1 MVSVEERLS
10 NSEQGEEI
18 KFHRA
23 SILWTL
29 KEQNSSFKVI
39 SGSKSP
45 RHSNINFKFS
55 RVRLFCFN
63 SKELRPSFQKNV
75 CKNLE
80 KEEIYF
86 PKSYLQVSKATGFR
100 SSARLSKF
108 KGSLREH
115 NSERAQIK
123 QKSIL
128 NPTFQEKELFWILTF
143 KQK

>member
-1 MVSVEERLS
+1 MEERLS
-10 NSEQGEEI
+10 NLEQHEEI

-29 KEQNSSFKVI
+29 KERNSSFKVI

-45 RHSNINFKFS
+45 RHSNINFKFP

-80 KEEIYF
+80 KEEMYF

-108 KGSLREH
+108 KGSLKEN
-115 NSERAQIK
+115 NSEKAQIK
-123 QKSIL
+123 Q
-128 NPTFQEKELFWILTF
+128 NQFWIQPF
-143 KQK
+143 KKKSYFEF